1 MSETGNFPRYKMDVD
16 TGEREHFEYLTLDQA
31 AKRYMAD
38 FVRVEFGD
46 EVLIA
51 PDEFRPMTDDD
62 KRKIR
67 NNAPDLSD

>member
-1 MSETGNFPRYKMDVD
+1 MSEVDNFPRYKMDVD
-16 TGEREHFEYLTLDQA
+16 IGEREHFEFLTLAQA
-31 AKRYMAD
+31 AKRLTAD

-67 NNAPDLSD
+67 ENAPDLSD